1 MLDNE
6 TMKEMEGVVSA
17 THVDAVQAPAQVQ
30 DPAPSPAPSRN
41 TTLGEQRVRTDF
53 NAAQGSPR
61 LSVADIKAKT
71 AELIN
76 ICDDLKGA
84 DPRAADIAQMRFEE
98 AAMWA
103 VKAATA

>member
-1 MLDNE
+1 M
-6 TMKEMEGVVSA
+6 VSA

-30 DPAPSPAPSRN
+30 DPAPSRN

>member
-1 MLDNE
+1 MHYVCAVPGLGAVMNTIRHYLAGLNHS
-6 TMKEMEGVVSA
+6 TMSEK
-17 THVDAVQAPAQVQ
+17 TI
-30 DPAPSPAPSRN
+30 
-41 TTLGEQRVRTDF
+41 GEQRVRTDF